1 MKKILLISILLLF
14 PIVVNAEECTDQML
28 NSYSSQVNQIK
39 FEPKQLGSSST
50 YEVWVSNIPNT
61 LAVEKGRTI
70 TESSGFLGY
79 ASAGQSYI
87 ARVYVADGSAC
98 SGTTVKEVSVN
109 IPSPSVQKQEEP
121 VNNNNSNNN
130 SNSNSNNT
138 SPDVEEPI
146 DTSVN
151 NTTPPVIN
159 QTTTIEKPSVD
170 NSQDNTT
177 DTRVEEEKVNDTSED
192 INEPIENVVADESA
206 NQENSLLDTTSPN
219 EKVELEEKEQN
230 DTNEDIV
237 IKQIWIYSLIGIILL
252 SVSIIGIIKYRKK
265 RKAS

>member
-14 PIVVNAEECTDQML
+14 PIIANAEECTDQMI
-28 NSYSSQVNQIK
+28 NSYSSQVDQIK

-79 ASAGQSYI
+79 ATAGQSYI

-98 SGTTVKEVSVN
+98 SGTTLKEVSVN
-109 IPSPSVQKQEEP
+109 IPSPSVPKQEEP
-121 VNNNNSNNN
+121 VDN
-130 SNSNSNNT
+130 NSNNT
-138 SPDVEEPI
+138 SNNEETPV
-146 DTSVN
+146 DTSIN

-159 QTTTIEKPSVD
+159 QNTNIQKPTVD
-170 NSQDNTT
+170 NSQDNETNSK
-177 DTRVEEEKVNDTSED
+177 VEEEKVD
-192 INEPIENVVADESA
+192 NVVEDNKEQVENTVVDESD
-206 NQENSLLDTTSPN
+206 NQENSLLDTPIPS
-219 EKVELEEKEQN
+219 EKIELEENELK
-230 DTNEDIV
+230 DTNEDVV
-237 IKQIWIYSLIGIILL
+237 IKQIIMYSLIIIILI
-252 SVSIIGIIKYRKK
+252 SISIIGIIKYRQK